1 MASRRSARSRRG
13 KPGSATEVGR
23 RATAPAQAENFL
35 NGKQPPADTNFFVAN
50 PTDLPVTVPSPD
62 RSGETPF
69 SDLEKD
75 FFACAPPEV
84 AQKAPEPMRFD
95 DLVPIEAPQ
104 PVDVKSFRREI
115 PTGARRAL
123 NAASTARASFAG
135 WLDQAGRRVRP
146 GLASFKGRAAVIAST
161 ASRGSKVAFG
171 AAARGSKAA
180 FVAARSAS
188 AHTRAGARRV
198 VGLLAERRGFA
209 LALAIVVVVAGVSVS
224 VGVLASRGGSGA
236 RPRVSVATAPAPVM
250 PAPAISES
258 IASEPAPASSIAGP
272 TLLAQAAPA
281 ETPAPVETPAAP
293 VETQPAPV
301 DAPAPPALD
310 SHPSSTSEARPSH
323 AAAPKRAH
331 THRRHT
337 YSSRTDLLVPSF
349 MTAPSQG
356 IISRPPPAPAPANR
370 PVFSR

>member
-1 MASRRSARSRRG
+1 
-13 KPGSATEVGR
+13 
-23 RATAPAQAENFL
+23 
-35 NGKQPPADTNFFVAN
+35 
-50 PTDLPVTVPSPD
+50 VTVPSPD

-69 SDLEKD
+69 SDLERD

-95 DLVPIEAPQ
+95 DLVPIEAPR

-123 NAASTARASFAG
+123 NAASTARASVTR
-135 WLDQAGRRVRP
+135 WLDRTGPRVRP
-146 GLASFKGRAAVIAST
+146 ALASVKRRAAALAAT
-161 ASRGSKVAFG
+161 ASRGSKVALG
-171 AAARGSKAA
+171 AAARGSRAA

-188 AHTRAGARRV
+188 AHTRAGAHRI
-198 VGLLAERRGFA
+198 VGLFAERRGFA
-209 LALAIVVVVAGVSVS
+209 LALAIAVVVAGVSVS

-236 RPRVSVATAPAPVM
+236 RPRVSVATAPAPVT
-250 PAPAISES
+250 PAPAISAP
-258 IASEPAPASSIAGP
+258 IASETPAASSIAGP

-281 ETPAPVETPAAP
+281 ETPAPVETPATP

-301 DAPAPPALD
+301 EVAPAPPALEPR
-310 SHPSSTSEARPSH
+310 PSSTAEARPSH

-331 THRRHT
+331 AHRRHPT
-337 YSSRTDLLVPSF
+337 YSSRTDLIVPSF
-349 MTAPSQG
+349 VTAPRQE
-356 IISRPPPAPAPANR
+356 IISRPPPAHAPANR